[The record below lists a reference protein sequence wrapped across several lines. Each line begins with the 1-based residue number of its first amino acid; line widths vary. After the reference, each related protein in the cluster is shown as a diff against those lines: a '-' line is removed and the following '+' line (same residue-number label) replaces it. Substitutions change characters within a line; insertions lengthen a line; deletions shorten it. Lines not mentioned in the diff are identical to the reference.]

1 MLAVASGADSRL
13 DLVGLIGLA
22 DPPRPDSAD
31 MVKSLQAEGVRV
43 IMITGDALPTARAVA
58 REIALSGNV
67 CDTAS
72 IRDGVLAPDCAVIA
86 GVLPEDKYR
95 LVKALQANGHV
106 VGMTGDGV
114 NDAPALKQADVGIA
128 VSSATDV
135 AKAAAALVLTES
147 GLPGVLTA
155 VLLSRR
161 TYQRMLTYALNA
173 SAKKIEMPIFLSVVF
188 LTTGLFALTPLLMVL
203 LLVAND
209 FATMTITTDRV
220 TASSRPDR
228 WRVNQLLLG
237 ASAVAVPFLLLSLG
251 IFFASRSWF
260 GLDLAHLQTVAF
272 VTLAFSTQATV
283 YLVRE
288 PRLAWR
294 SRPGNR
300 LLVVSGLVLV
310 AVAALALGGWLMS
323 PISPTLLAMVLVAVV
338 LWAFA
343 VDLVKA
349 FAFRR
354 LGLHRIV

>member
-1 MLAVASGADSRL
+1 
-13 DLVGLIGLA
+13 
-22 DPPRPDSAD
+22 
-31 MVKSLQAEGVRV
+31 
-43 IMITGDALPTARAVA
+43 VA
-58 REIALSGNV
+58 REIGLSGNV
-67 CDTAS
+67 CEAAS
-72 IRDGVLAPDCAVIA
+72 IPDRSLDPDCAVMA

-95 LVKALQANGHV
+95 LVKSLQAQDHV

-128 VSSATDV
+128 VASATDV

-155 VLLSRR
+155 VELSRR

-173 SAKKIEMPIFLSVVF
+173 SAKKVELPIFLSAVF

-209 FATMTITTDRV
+209 FSTMTITTDRV
-220 TASSRPDR
+220 AASSRPDR

-237 ASAVAVPFLLLSLG
+237 ASGVAVPFLLLSLTV
-251 IFFASRSWF
+251 FLLARAWLR
-260 GLDLAHLQTVAF
+260 LDPAHLQTVAF

-294 SRPGNR
+294 SRPGSW
-300 LLVVSGLVLV
+300 LMIVSGLVLIV
-310 AVAALALGGWLMS
+310 VTMLALGGWLMTA
-323 PISPTLLAMVLVAVV
+323 ISPELLGTIFGAVV
-338 LWAFA
+338 LWALMVDVIKA
-343 VDLVKA
+343 V
-349 FAFRR
+349 AFRR
-354 LGLHRIV
+354 LGLHRLA